1 MKKYSFSLIC
11 LILASVLA
19 AGCRHQTSQKKEEI
33 PAVAAVDTIPCI
45 RLLDI
50 CIDSLETEDHLL
62 KSGENLSAILGN
74 AGLTPKK
81 IDEIS
86 EKSKGIF
93 DLRKMK
99 AGQQYTLVRDSTLTR
114 LYYFIY
120 RDTPTEYVVFDLRD
134 SVAIYNYHKK
144 ITNIPKTVTGT
155 ITSSLWNA
163 IHESGTDPLLAIHL
177 ADIFA
182 WQIDFFGIAK
192 GDWFKVAYDQACIDD
207 SVEVEIAGIKGA
219 VFNHMGKTYYAIP
232 FTQDSI
238 TEYFDEN
245 GENLRKAFLK
255 APLKFSRISSRFTN
269 ARYHPVLK
277 ITRPHHG
284 VDYAA
289 PAGTPVVSIGDGTVV
304 RKGFQPRGGG
314 NFLVIKHNAVYS
326 TTYMH
331 LSRFAKGMQP
341 GKRVRQGELIGY
353 VGSTGLATGPHLD
366 FRVHKNG
373 TPVNP
378 LTIESPSA
386 TPVRPELR
394 DSFDLVR
401 DRWVARL
408 DSIGRSGN
416 PEKITEIPPYL
427 LTRQN

>member
-1 MKKYSFSLIC
+1 MKKYLLS
-11 LILASVLA
+11 ILFISAIALA
-19 AGCRHQTSQKKEEI
+19 TGCRQKSTPTQEPAEI
-33 PAVAAVDTIPCI
+33 TNAMADSITCL

-50 CIDSLETEDHLL
+50 CIDSLEAEDHLL
-62 KSGENLSAILGN
+62 KPGENLSVILGN

-93 DLRKMK
+93 DLRKMR
-99 AGQQYTLVRDSTLTR
+99 AGQQYTLIKDSTLTDLR
-114 LYYFIY
+114 YFIY
-120 RDTPTEYVVFDLRD
+120 RNSLTEYVVFDLRD
-134 SVAIYNYHKK
+134 SVSIYNYHKE
-144 ITNIPKTVTGT
+144 ITNIPKIVTGS
-155 ITSSLWNA
+155 ISSSLWNA
-163 IHESGTDPLLAIHL
+163 MNESGTDPLLAIHL
-177 ADIFA
+177 SDIYA

-192 GDWFKVAYDQACIDD
+192 GDWFKAIYDQACVDD
-207 SVEVEIAGIKGA
+207 SVEVEIAGIRGA

-232 FTQDSI
+232 FTQDSV

-245 GENLRKAFLK
+245 GESLRKAFLK
-255 APLKFSRISSRFTN
+255 APLKFSRISSRFSN
-269 ARYHPVLK
+269 ARHHPVLK

-289 PAGTPVVSIGDGTVV
+289 PAGTPVVSIGDGTVI
-304 RKGFQPRGGG
+304 RRGYQPKGGG
-314 NFLVIKHNAVYS
+314 NFLVIKHNSVYT

-331 LSRFAKGMQP
+331 LSRFANGMQP

-386 TPVRPELR
+386 APVRPELL
-394 DSFDLVR
+394 DTFNIVR
-401 DRWVARL
+401 DRLIARL
-408 DSIGRSGN
+408 DSIGMTPVMPDNTGTQ
-416 PEKITEIPPYL
+416 PKL
-427 LTRQN
+427 LTRKN